1 MRNAIPASVVPALW
15 IVRAS
20 SPAVALT
27 VALTVAPALTLAQW
41 EGQRSGTSARLRG
54 ISAVNEKVVWA
65 SGARGTVLRT
75 IDGGR
80 VWQALAVPG
89 AEALDFRDVDAMSE
103 RVAYVLSIGD
113 GPASRIYKTADSGR
127 TWSLQFQ
134 NDNSKAFFDAMAFWD
149 EQRGIAVSDS
159 VDGQFVVIRT
169 IDGGRSWTR
178 IPPASLPPALTN
190 EGAFAASGTNVAV
203 FGKQHVWIGTG
214 AAAKAR
220 VLHSADGGS
229 SWTVADTPLAAGP
242 SSGIYSIAFR
252 DARHG
257 IVVGGDYNKEADAID
272 NAAVTSDGGKTWRPV
287 TGLSGYR
294 SVVASLSRARGMS
307 QAWIAV
313 GPNGV
318 DLSLDDGKKWQQMS
332 SLGFDTVSVVRSRPG
347 SAAGGAA
354 VVFGAGANGRIGKLQ
369 LR

>member
-1 MRNAIPASVVPALW
+1 MRRIFAAAGFVIALSVPL
-15 IVRAS
+15 
-20 SPAVALT
+20 P
-27 VALTVAPALTLAQW
+27 TLSQW

-54 ISAVNEKVVWA
+54 ISAVSEKVAWA

-75 IDGGR
+75 VDGGR
-80 VWQALAVPG
+80 VWQAVAVPG

-113 GPASRIYKTADSGR
+113 GPASRIYKTEDSGQ
-127 TWSLQFQ
+127 TWALQFQ
-134 NDNSKAFFDAMAFWD
+134 NDNPKAFFDAMAFWD

-159 VDGQFVVIRT
+159 VDGQFVIIRT
-169 IDGGRSWTR
+169 TDGGRSWTR
-178 IPPASLPPALTN
+178 IPPASLPPALAN
-190 EGAFAASGTNVAV
+190 EGAFAASGTNIAV
-203 FGKQHVWIGTG
+203 FGTQHVWIGTG
-214 AAAKAR
+214 AAARAR
-220 VLHSADGGS
+220 VLHSRDGGS
-229 SWTVADTPLAAGP
+229 NWTVAETPLAAGP

-272 NAAVTSDGGKTWRPV
+272 NAAVTSDGGKTWRSV

-294 SVVASLSRARGMS
+294 SVVASLAVARGMS

-318 DLSLDDGKKWQQMS
+318 DLSIDDGKKWQQMS
-332 SLGFDTVSVVRSRPG
+332 SLGFDTVSVVRG
-347 SAAGGAA
+347 AAGGAP
-354 VVFGAGANGRIGKLQ
+354 VVFGAGANGRIGRLQ